1 MSDNSS
7 SKYTQLRQAADV
19 GSVGLEMGVS
29 AALGCYGG
37 MWLDEQWG
45 TEPWMLTLGMIAG
58 FGAAFKAILR
68 TAKKAKVAMQ
78 EDSQE
83 FTLPQEDEKSSQ

>member
-1 MSDNSS
+1 MSDQSS
-7 SKYTQLRQAADV
+7 SKYSQLRQAADV

-29 AALGCYGG
+29 AAIGCYGG

-68 TAKKAKVAMQ
+68 TAKKAKAAMQ
-78 EDSQE
+78 DSSDE
-83 FTLPQEDEKSSQ
+83 YTALREDEKSSE

>member
-1 MSDNSS
+1 MSDQSS
-7 SKYTQLRQAADV
+7 SKYSQLRQAADV

-29 AALGCYGG
+29 AAIGCYGG

-68 TAKKAKVAMQ
+68 TAKKAKTAMQ
-78 EDSQE
+78 DSSDE
-83 FTLPQEDEKSSQ
+83 YTALREDEKSSE